1 MIEALFLAAVTFA
14 VVPLLERGSQAAAPL
29 AVGLLAIAFLVP
41 AGSLAAAFAA
51 PWLGV
56 AAVLAIRRSVGLARE
71 ALDRRLALGRLP
83 RDIASGFLA
92 VGAAFAVLSRLG
104 AQPLGIGEP
113 IVLLT
118 AVHFHVAGFV
128 LLTAADRLR
137 AGSGSLASV
146 ATAGLIVGIPTTALG
161 FLGVPIAGL
170 SGSLIVASAG
180 LAVGLL
186 HLALARA
193 CEGTT
198 RALAAI
204 AGLSLVAT
212 MPLAAAWAVTSFAAV
227 PFLPVTF
234 MAATHGTLNV
244 VGFAIPA
251 ARLWSS
257 GEAVRA
263 LEAA

>member
-1 MIEALFLAAVTFA
+1 VIEALFLAAVTFA
-14 VVPLLERGSQAAAPL
+14 VVPLLDRGSQPAAL
-29 AVGLLAIAFLVP
+29 VAVGLLAIAFLVP
-41 AGSLAAAFAA
+41 AGSLAAAFAG

-56 AAVLAIRRSVGLARE
+56 ATVLAIGRAVGFARE
-71 ALDRRLALGRLP
+71 ALDRRAAIGRLP
-83 RDIASGFLA
+83 RDVASGFLA
-92 VGAAFAVLSRLG
+92 VGAGFAVLSRLG

-137 AGSGSLASV
+137 TSSGSIAEV
-146 ATAGLIVGIPTTALG
+146 ATAGLIVGIPVTALG
-161 FLGVPIAGL
+161 FLGLPIAGL
-170 SGSLIVASAG
+170 IGSLTVASAG
-180 LAVGLL
+180 MAVGLL
-186 HLALARA
+186 HLAHARA
-193 CEGTT
+193 REGTT
-198 RALAAI
+198 RALAAT
-204 AGLSLVAT
+204 AGLSLVAS

-227 PFLPVTF
+227 PFLPIAL

-251 ARLWSS
+251 ARLWRS
-257 GEAVRA
+257 GEAAPA